1 MEQEKDLM
9 KRLMSDITKMD
20 GLYYLWGKN
29 TGISEN
35 MLILMYALND
45 NQMHTQKQVCEQ
57 FSIPKTTIN
66 TIVKELVEKDFIVFE
81 NGENLKEK
89 NLTLTKKGKIYA
101 EEITGELKEI
111 EGIAIEKTLEKYSI
125 NFIKAFE
132 YLVESMEIEIK
143 NRLEN
148 KKGNEKKA

>member
-9 KRLMSDITKMD
+9 RRLISDTAKMD

-35 MLILMYALND
+35 MLTIMYALND
-45 NQMHTQKQVCEQ
+45 DKPHTQKQICEQ

-66 TIVKELVEKDFIVFE
+66 TIVKELIEKGLIIFK

-89 NLTLTKKGKIYA
+89 NLALTKKGKIYA
-101 EEITGELKEI
+101 EEITGELKDVEK
-111 EGIAIEKTLEKYSI
+111 IAMEKTLEKYSI
-125 NFIKAFE
+125 SFIEAFE
-132 YLVESMEIEIK
+132 YLLESMENEIK
-143 NRLEN
+143 IRIEN
-148 KKGNEKKA
+148 KKGNGKKI

>member
-29 TGISEN
+29 TGISET

-45 NQMHTQKQVCEQ
+45 NQMYTQKQVCEQ

-66 TIVKELVEKDFIVFE
+66 TIVKELIEKGLIVFE

-111 EGIAIEKTLEKYSI
+111 ERIAIEKTLEKYSI
-125 NFIKAFE
+125 NFIEAFE

>member
-1 MEQEKDLM
+1 MDQENDLM

-66 TIVKELVEKDFIVFE
+66 TIVKELVEKGLIVFE

-111 EGIAIEKTLEKYSI
+111 ERIAIEKTLEKYSI
-125 NFIKAFE
+125 NFIEAFE

>member
-9 KRLMSDITKMD
+9 RRLISDTSKMD

-35 MLILMYALND
+35 MLTFMYALND
-45 NQMHTQKQVCEQ
+45 DKTHTQKQICEQ

-66 TIVKELVEKDFIVFE
+66 TITKELMEKGLVVFE

-89 NLTLTKKGKIYA
+89 KLVLTKKGKIYA
-101 EEITGELKEI
+101 EKITGELKDI
-111 EGIAIEKTLEKYSI
+111 EKIAMEKTLEKYSV
-125 NFIKAFE
+125 NFIEAFE
-132 YLVESMEIEIK
+132 YLLDCMEKEISI
-143 NRLEN
+143 RLEN
-148 KKGNEKKA
+148 RKGNEKKG

>member
-9 KRLMSDITKMD
+9 RRLISDTAKMD

-35 MLILMYALND
+35 MLTIMYALND
-45 NQMHTQKQVCEQ
+45 DKTHTQKQICEQ

-66 TIVKELVEKDFIVFE
+66 TIVKELIEKGLIIFK

-89 NLTLTKKGKIYA
+89 NLALTKKGKIYA
-101 EEITGELKEI
+101 EEITGELKDVEK
-111 EGIAIEKTLEKYSI
+111 IAMEKTLEKYSI
-125 NFIKAFE
+125 SFIEAFE
-132 YLVESMEIEIK
+132 YLLESMENEIK
-143 NRLEN
+143 IRIEN
-148 KKGNEKKA
+148 KKGNGKKI

>member
-1 MEQEKDLM
+1 MEQENDLM

-66 TIVKELVEKDFIVFE
+66 TIVKELVEKGLIVFE

-111 EGIAIEKTLEKYSI
+111 ERIAIEKTLEKYSI
-125 NFIKAFE
+125 NFIEAFE

>member
-1 MEQEKDLM
+1 MKQEKDLM
-9 KRLMSDITKMD
+9 RRLISDIAKMD

-35 MLILMYALND
+35 MLTLMYVLND
-45 NQMHTQKQVCEQ
+45 NKTHTQKQICEQ

-66 TIVKELVEKDFIVFE
+66 TIVKELIEKGLIVFE

-89 NLTLTKKGKIYA
+89 KLALTEKGKICA
-101 EEITGELKEI
+101 EEITGELKDI
-111 EGIAIEKTLEKYSI
+111 EKIAMEKTLEKYSI
-125 NFIKAFE
+125 NFIEAFE
-132 YLVESMEIEIK
+132 YLLESMENEIK

-148 KKGNEKKA
+148 KKGNEKKV

>member
-9 KRLMSDITKMD
+9 RRLISDTSKMD

-35 MLILMYALND
+35 MLTIMYALND
-45 NQMHTQKQVCEQ
+45 EEKYTQKQICEQ

-66 TIVKELVEKDFIVFE
+66 TIVKELLEKRLVVFE

-89 NLTLTKKGKIYA
+89 KLTLTKKGKICA
-101 EEITGELKEI
+101 KEITGELKDI
-111 EGIAIEKTLEKYSI
+111 EKVAMEKTLEKYSI
-125 NFIKAFE
+125 NFIEAFE
-132 YLVESMEIEIK
+132 YLLESMENEMN

-148 KKGNEKKA
+148 KKGNEKKG